1 MWQKV
6 AKFKRAEYF
15 RKALY
20 VHSYVVVVILL
31 DYLLDIIELS
41 ELEAQAF
48 RYICI
53 DIC

>member
-20 VHSYVVVVILL
+20 KQVSRSDKSVLKGYGLL
-31 DYLLDIIELS
+31 
-41 ELEAQAF
+41 
-48 RYICI
+48 
-53 DIC
+53 